1 MENIV
6 HLYELLNI
14 LNGNFCGTRLR
25 LRQTLR
31 QLYARVTQAYAT
43 ICCPLLPFHLQV
55 VQFARIG
62 AGDDVREVDCEAGD
76 RLRRIERAPLLEA
89 DRAPVPLRHV
99 PTLVGGSALPLALL
113 HEGEG
118 SCK

>member
-1 MENIV
+1 MRNNVRECV
-6 HLYELLNI
+6 VQRGAVVCAGVKKGLGRAPPSPPLL
-14 LNGNFCGTRLR
+14 
-25 LRQTLR
+25 
-31 QLYARVTQAYAT
+31 
-43 ICCPLLPFHLQV
+43 PSLLPFHLQV

-76 RLRRIERAPLLEA
+76 RLRRVEGTPLLEA

-118 SCK
+118 S